1 MTMSADIPP
10 NRTQSFIEG
19 KSMLPVELHGVF
31 EQLMADYKVAAL
43 KHHPE
48 IQLKAGMPAEL
59 FVTTSHRTLFEYL
72 VSPIT
77 AFTNRAL
84 RET

>member
-1 MTMSADIPP
+1 
-10 NRTQSFIEG
+10 
-19 KSMLPVELHGVF
+19 
-31 EQLMADYKVAAL
+31 
-43 KHHPE
+43 
-48 IQLKAGMPAEL
+48 MPAEL

-77 AFTNRAL
+77 AFTRRAM